1 MENFILNYL
10 NNNYKKSN
18 LRTCSTI
25 DCKMSFDSSK
35 NHLSWNYSSCLIHDY
50 ELRFV
55 LNGTNSIEIKRL
67 ENSDLIKKLLEI
79 FQDDIFDVCLSE
91 YHQNKWLKRATK

>member
-18 LRTCSTI
+18 LRTCSLT

-35 NHLSWNYSSCLIHDY
+35 NHLTWNYSFSINDY

-79 FQDDIFDVCLSE
+79 FQDDIFDVYLSE
-91 YHQNKWLKRATK
+91 YHQKEWLKRATK